1 MSGPIPL
8 VRHGEPS
15 TADPRLAEALAIAQA
30 AEVDA
35 ARGLVSLLDYDGQL
49 WATWRNAAARSAG
62 AGGLTRAW
70 AQAGGERGALHLVPS
85 EEDYDYQ
92 EDCMNDASA

>member
-1 MSGPIPL
+1 MTGSIPM
-8 VRHGEPS
+8 VRHGVAS
-15 TADPRLAEALAIAQA
+15 TTDARLAETLSIAQGLG
-30 AEVDA
+30 VDP

-49 WATWRNAAARSAG
+49 WATWRDTAARAAG

-70 AQAGGERGALHLVPS
+70 AEAGGERGALHLVPS

-92 EDCMNDASA
+92 EDCMNDGS